1 MKKLIFF
8 VATAIIFSACANLS
22 DKELDAQYL
31 REPIFIDAKDRQG
44 CKIAHFFNQDDDEK
58 PLDEKIAIASNAEI
72 VWDGACEDGYANGIG
87 AEITQDKNG
96 AKRVLI
102 AVYTERIPRY
112 VYLYQSN
119 GNDYTL
125 FMGAFR
131 NIIHHLQNHNK
142 DGLIVES
149 DGRELQLRTLRADI
163 VFDTNYS
170 NNRQLSINGYELRDI
185 LLMPQWEEHKHALR
199 LMRDYKEDLLKSIAN
214 YSESLAIAQQYK
226 NKVCGESMGEFGG
239 ESIVDSA
246 KDLVN
251 VGVDLVN
258 QNVDLDADSSVDLSA
273 IHHREICALK
283 ISYNAEI
290 EIMRKLIEFLSK
302 L

>member
-22 DKELDAQYL
+22 DKELDAPYL

-58 PLDEKIAIASNAEI
+58 PLDEKISIASNAEI

-87 AEITQDKNG
+87 AEITQDENG

-102 AVYTERIPRY
+102 AIYTERIPRY
-112 VYLYQSN
+112 VYSYELKGDES
-119 GNDYTL
+119 TL
-125 FMGAFR
+125 FMGAFG
-131 NIIHHLQNHNK
+131 NIFHHLESSNK
-142 DGLIVES
+142 DGLIVKN
-149 DGRELQLRTLRADI
+149 DGKALQLRALRADI
-163 VFDTNYS
+163 VFDTT
-170 NNRQLSINGYELRDI
+170 NNRRLSVNGYELRDI
-185 LLMPQWEEHKHALR
+185 LLMPQEHKHALR
-199 LMRDYKEDLLKSIAN
+199 LMRDYKNDLLQSIAN
-214 YSESLAIAQQYK
+214 YGESLTIAQQYK
-226 NKVCGESMGEFGG
+226 NKVCGESMGESSG

-246 KDLVN
+246 N
-251 VGVDLVN
+251 VGVDLGTDSVN
-258 QNVDLDADSSVDLSA
+258 QNADLDADSSADSSA

-283 ISYNAEI
+283 INYNAEI